1 MGNWTDAQRTV
12 RQLAD
17 IINDKCLISF
27 RTPEDN
33 QENSTKV
40 TSIYVSLIPLEG
52 YIPALK
58 WMPNLMA
65 MIFNHLTADRKLIYQ
80 QFTDNHSFFT
90 IHPCDWKK
98 DSEKL
103 FSDPETDYAFDQAII
118 AHQIIDIFN
127 EICAIQFPEISRKPV
142 FEVFIGMATGSYDY
156 AEPLPQDKKT
166 LMEMKFKRDAGE
178 LVITH
183 ERKRQ
188 IADAMQGHFQNGN
201 LPKHWREEGYQRQMV

>member
-40 TSIYVSLIPLEG
+40 TCIYVSLIPLEG

-80 QFTDNHSFFT
+80 QFTDNHSFFFFFL
-90 IHPCDWKK
+90 C
-98 DSEKL
+98 
-103 FSDPETDYAFDQAII
+103 
-118 AHQIIDIFN
+118 
-127 EICAIQFPEISRKPV
+127 
-142 FEVFIGMATGSYDY
+142 
-156 AEPLPQDKKT
+156 
-166 LMEMKFKRDAGE
+166 
-178 LVITH
+178 
-183 ERKRQ
+183 
-188 IADAMQGHFQNGN
+188 
-201 LPKHWREEGYQRQMV
+201 